1 MVLIATFNNISIYNR
16 YVCIHILIRYVEL
29 KYTETIGCSL
39 LFVSVSFIL
48 FYICVINK
56 GQTRAT
62 DGFDTFDFQFVSDL
76 NYFRLCCFQFPRR
89 INFMLL
95 SKNFNVITKGKIILS
110 VTNKRQR

>member
-1 MVLIATFNNISIYNR
+1 MYSYSDKIRGVRIYR
-16 YVCIHILIRYVEL
+16 DYRLFP
-29 KYTETIGCSL
+29 

-56 GQTRAT
+56 GQIRAT
-62 DGFDTFDFQFVSDL
+62 DGFDTFDFQFVSDM
-76 NYFRLCCFQFPRR
+76 NYFRLCCFQLPRR

-95 SKNFNVITKGKIILS
+95 STNFNVITKGKIILS